1 MQDKAVMQDEAT
13 LPNADPDAGVRAD
26 GLTAAEAAT
35 QRKLKAVV
43 LGLGVLIMLAFAG
56 VIAGMVFRASQIGK
70 GPNAKAPVSGAPVSG
85 VTASG
90 VTSAASPSI
99 SPSQPGQ
106 RAGLSFLPELK
117 LALPPGSRIKSTSL
131 NGQSL
136 AVHHEGLSGAGIV
149 ILDLTSGQIVSRVVV
164 EPAAAKP

>member
-1 MQDKAVMQDEAT
+1 MQDKAT
-13 LPNADPDAGVRAD
+13 LPDAGRDSGVRSD

-70 GPNAKAPVSGAPVSG
+70 GPNAKIQGSGMPG
-85 VTASG
+85 VAGAGSPATG
-90 VTSAASPSI
+90 PASPAV
-99 SPSQPGQ
+99 PSQPGQ
-106 RAGLSFLPELK
+106 RAPLPFLPELK
-117 LALPPGSRIKSTSL
+117 LALPPGGSIKSTSL

-136 AVHHEGLSGAGIV
+136 VVHHEGPASTGII
-149 ILDLTSGQIVSRVVV
+149 ILDLTTGQIVSQVVV
-164 EPAAAKP
+164 ETAPGR

>member
-1 MQDKAVMQDEAT
+1 MPKDMTLAMQDKVTKQDGVTKQNEVASPET
-13 LPNADPDAGVRAD
+13 EVRAD

-70 GPNAKAPVSGAPVSG
+70 GANGKTPASVAP
-85 VTASG
+85 TAG
-90 VTSAASPSI
+90 PATTALL
-99 SPSQPGQ
+99 GQ
-106 RAGLSFLPELK
+106 GRTPLPFLPDLK
-117 LALPPGSRIKSTSL
+117 LTLPTGSAIKSTSL

-136 AVHHEGLSGAGIV
+136 VVHHEGPAGAGIT

-164 EPAAAKP
+164 EPAASKP